1 MLGRPLPSGVCEGED
16 EVMDLHGLD
25 ALPCTCPPS
34 SPLPPK
40 PPTPQRGATGA
51 SPAKAP
57 AIPATPTTASNGI
70 APLPQLYLILHAH
83 AFLLAAP
90 HRYAAQSG

>member
-1 MLGRPLPSGVCEGED
+1 VLSRPLPSGVCEGED

-25 ALPCTCPPS
+25 ALPCTCPLS
-34 SPLPPK
+34 SPPPPK
-40 PPTPQRGATGA
+40 PSTPQRGATGA

-57 AIPATPTTASNGI
+57 PTPATASNGS
-70 APLPQLYLILHAH
+70 APLSQLYLILHAH

-90 HRYAAQSG
+90 HR